1 MAKKPAPLT
10 VKRTDLWPITES
22 DERVK
27 LSIEFEGGGIE
38 LILNRMEAA
47 KLVGDLRTHFGL

>member
-10 VKRTDLWPITES
+10 IKSIDLWPS
-22 DERVK
+22 ADPERQVK
-27 LSIEFEGGGIE
+27 IGIEFEGGNLEFIIG
-38 LILNRMEAA
+38 RMEAA